1 MLTAWTMAAAIVLS
15 APFAQQAFSA
25 IDRRWPSDSERIIL
39 AATVVPASLALAAAL
54 WRIRENRWPRY
65 ALLALGLGIAYGYYR
80 AMQPIFTETF
90 HFIEYGIL
98 AVLFYRAWHGVG
110 DWSVLA
116 LPLLAASI
124 AGAVDEWYQWFIPI
138 RAGEIRD
145 VGINCLAAG
154 CGLLFAA
161 GVWPPPLAPL
171 RNGSPVR
178 LGWWAGAALLVL
190 AVFFHTVHM
199 GHDVTD
205 EEIGIFRSRF
215 TRAELLDASR
225 DRAVR
230 WRRSPPL
237 AQRRVSREDQYLS
250 EGLWHVGRRDGFW
263 EAGDPDRAWR
273 ENRILEKFYLP
284 VLDSPT
290 HADPRGHRWPDAQR
304 EDAAGRLAAD
314 PPEPVVTTEFTYPLY
329 TWTDLF

>member
-1 MLTAWTMAAAIVLS
+1 
-15 APFAQQAFSA
+15 
-25 IDRRWPSDSERIIL
+25 
-39 AATVVPASLALAAAL
+39 
-54 WRIRENRWPRY
+54 
-65 ALLALGLGIAYGYYR
+65 
-80 AMQPIFTETF
+80 MQPIFTETF

-98 AVLFYRAWHGVG
+98 AALFYRAWHGVG

-116 LPLLAASI
+116 LPLLAATI
-124 AGAVDEWYQWFIPI
+124 TGAVDEWYQWFIPI
-138 RAGEIRD
+138 RAGEMRD

-178 LGWWAGAALLVL
+178 LGWWAGAALLVF

-225 DRAVR
+225 NRGIR
-230 WRRSPPL
+230 WRTNPPL

-250 EGLWHVGRRDGFW
+250 EGLWHVSRRDGFW
-263 EAGDPDRAWR
+263 EAGDTDRAWR

-290 HADPRGHRWPDAQR
+290 HADQRGHRWPDAQR
-304 EDAAGRLAAD
+304 EDAARRLAAD
-314 PPEPVVTTEFTYPLY
+314 PPEPAMTTEFAYPLY